1 MFICFR
7 SHLRQQRQLSQRHQQ
22 LPFQVA
28 KQSPCSPGFHIGQVF
43 LEKHSCCRSSHFSSF
58 HIASQLA
65 LSLQHLLHSPRC
77 KEIIQGDVIQA
88 IASTKGLFWYRIKI
102 VLIQYIYIYIYTFNY
117 LTHRC
122 PLTCSNVR
130 SPMSSTSSNGSFERI
145 VTIFAFFLFPIFG
158 PRSISKL
165 RLPSLPIR
173 KFADTFF
180 WFTCFESKVRR
191 YDIIINLNA
200 TAF

>member
-1 MFICFR
+1 MAILVSYQNC
-7 SHLRQQRQLSQRHQQ
+7 SHPIH
-22 LPFQVA
+22 
-28 KQSPCSPGFHIGQVF
+28 
-43 LEKHSCCRSSHFSSF
+43 
-58 HIASQLA
+58 
-65 LSLQHLLHSPRC
+65 
-77 KEIIQGDVIQA
+77 
-88 IASTKGLFWYRIKI
+88 
-102 VLIQYIYIYIYTFNY
+102 IYIYTFNY

-180 WFTCFESKVRR
+180 SVHLFWKQSAKIWYYHQFKCYCFLEGGLPCRPPLSQQLKPPVLPDVKVLCTWSSSLAVANSGVLVVNTCLPIVLIQSRSLEFFAPCLTFQFKIRDLGLRLKSS
-191 YDIIINLNA
+191 I
-200 TAF
+200 

>member
-1 MFICFR
+1 MAILVSYQNC
-7 SHLRQQRQLSQRHQQ
+7 SHPIH
-22 LPFQVA
+22 
-28 KQSPCSPGFHIGQVF
+28 
-43 LEKHSCCRSSHFSSF
+43 
-58 HIASQLA
+58 
-65 LSLQHLLHSPRC
+65 
-77 KEIIQGDVIQA
+77 
-88 IASTKGLFWYRIKI
+88 
-102 VLIQYIYIYIYTFNY
+102 IYIYTFNY

-180 WFTCFESKVRR
+180 SVHLFWKQSAKVWYCHQFRCCCFLKGGLPCRPPLSQQLKPPVLPDVKVLCTWSSSLAVANSGVLVVNTCLPIVLIQSRSLEFFAPC
-191 YDIIINLNA
+191 L
-200 TAF
+200 TF

>member
-7 SHLRQQRQLSQRHQQ
+7 SHPRQQQQLLQRHQQ

-28 KQSPCSPGFHIGQVF
+28 KQSHCSPGFHIGQVF

-102 VLIQYIYIYIYTFNY
+102 VLIQYIYTFNY

-180 WFTCFESKVRR
+180 SVHLF
-191 YDIIINLNA
+191 
-200 TAF
+200 